1 MNVVIRTILLDH
13 RLVLNFCKMNLIST
27 EFLVF
32 LVQND
37 TLIVHDSSQ

>member
-1 MNVVIRTILLDH
+1 MNVVIRTIFLHH
-13 RLVLNFCKMNLIST
+13 RLVLNFCKTNLVST

-32 LVQND
+32 LVQNE